1 MRAGVPVARIPQSLL
16 RCVSATKLTQE
27 NKRPRE
33 TLTKLEKEQ
42 EPVSPQVASRQERL
56 LFHSQPTAPVEKR
69 LSAAVR
75 RNVRIRNPIDG
86 YGFKC

>member
-27 NKRPRE
+27 NKRPSEFE
-33 TLTKLEKEQ
+33 TAI
-42 EPVSPQVASRQERL
+42 PPHRA

-75 RNVRIRNPIDG
+75 WNVRIRNPIDG